1 MSVKGTLKTK
11 WFWYSVL
18 CIISWGGWTIF
29 GKLASNEI
37 PASTMQFLFP
47 FGCLPVVVP
56 LIVSRH
62 FRLERNAKGI
72 SYGIGNG
79 VLAGIGSFA
88 LFAAY
93 RTGGNT
99 AVITTVTAL
108 YPLIT
113 VVLALLLLRERLTLL
128 QVLGLAFAVAA
139 FAIFSL

>member
-1 MSVKGTLKTK
+1 MSVEGTLRTK

-47 FGCLPVVVP
+47 FGSLPVVVP

-62 FRLERNAKGI
+62 FHLERNAKGI
-72 SYGIGNG
+72 SYGIANG

-88 LFAAY
+88 LYAAY

-99 AVITTVTAL
+99 AVITTVTAM

-128 QVLGLAFAVAA
+128 QVLGLALAVAA
-139 FAIFSL
+139 FAIFSM